1 VERWLAI
8 SVCTDAQWEA
18 LKIVLG
24 RPGWAEAPQL
34 ASHRG
39 RRAQQD
45 LLDDQLGAWAATRDV
60 DAAAEQL
67 IAAGV
72 PAARMVDARVSGD
85 HPQLV
90 ARGFAES
97 AGHPVAG
104 DLPIPT
110 VPFRYASV
118 ERWTRRPAP
127 LVGEHNEEVLAELG
141 YSPDAIAAL
150 REAEVIGN
158 QPKGL

>member
-1 VERWLAI
+1 
-8 SVCTDAQWEA
+8 
-18 LKIVLG
+18 VLG
-24 RPGWAEAPQL
+24 QPAWTNAPEL

-45 LLDDQLGAWAATRDV
+45 LLDDRLGEWAATRDV
-60 DAAAEQL
+60 EAAAEQL

-72 PAARMVDARVSGD
+72 PAAHMVDARVSGD

-97 AGHPVAG
+97 ANHPIAG
-104 DLPIPT
+104 DLAIPT

-118 ERWTRRPAP
+118 KNWTRRPAP

-141 YSPDAIAAL
+141 YSPEEIAAL
-150 REAEVIGN
+150 EAAEVIGTH
-158 QPKGL
+158 PKGL